1 MKKIIYSLVIMIA
14 ASTLFTSCLE
24 YVEPVGIQQLRTA
37 KADYLDAL
45 ATLRLADAELQR
57 ANAAYVLAQTAY
69 VDAMTAHHLITN
81 RIYEYD
87 VQIKA
92 AETELEVDRLKKEK
106 ELLQITHAAD
116 MAWAKEQL
124 AWAEEQL
131 RVALRAIAAVQ
142 HLLTDEERIVLAE
155 VTANYLDALEEYNL
169 WLYDLEEA
177 KEVLWNLEYAFNDA
191 TDWGADYQGHIDFF
205 TAEIA
210 RAQLALN
217 TVPQNLDLEDWNAEV
232 ENLKDSID
240 AYNYGRQVISKDSV
254 LYMTNVYCE
263 GSEAY
268 ERALEAWLAQF
279 KGGVQIV
286 GTTLKVDDLFE
297 APEDHAGDEMVA
309 APTKPKAADYALNS
323 KRAELSWNIVVTP
336 KEKADIAA
344 KLVYDKFV
352 DLITDYATQIAP
364 FGDST
369 NIANGA
375 YYGKVV
381 HTAGDDT
388 LKIQARADMK
398 DFILNDDTDV
408 KQTYKW
414 KKGNVQHVSEGLYG
428 LKGAYSILERHL
440 VLIEAGSNVAALQ
453 TAYNKAKKAW
463 KDDRDYLINKT
474 HLAEQAAAL
483 ANMKT
488 CELKPAVHRLP
499 KDGRAEDLMFA
510 ITQYR
515 ISRTQ
520 DGKQNSTT
528 DTTTLVA
535 AIRNFYQAKA
545 AYIGDAH
552 KDHDRIEYVDFAGN
566 KVKLWLGDL
575 TYEGLIQ
582 KRIVEDMVSPHD
594 DRRYQSLYGG
604 KVTDAEAREYKTVDN
619 ELNKAVDPGWI
630 PAGKTERDYDA
641 ILKIFHVIFPNAPDG
656 TFDSWGD
663 AMPWLVD
670 ATNNVHTENL
680 TWMIVNPANPGG
692 PAITAAKAPTLIY
705 DNTKADLNLEGAG
718 SKKFVQVYNRFW
730 NPAVPLTVA
739 TIDQAWDAGC
749 YSDTTFNVPYR
760 LVRFTGGTINDHL
773 DLRVVLSLIDP
784 LRGVVGT
791 NTHDWVGKVDDQS
804 AIFGEPGR
812 RTEFYEMLKAE
823 EDLILEKAKT
833 TYRATMD
840 RIKAEI
846 DKIEADFDARIAK
859 LAADYA
865 AAQANYNADKA
876 AWDAYT
882 AAIDA
887 KKKELLK
894 ELTGSE
900 KGKVVKEIAKPD
912 ANTHNVP
919 TSMKKYFDHEGL
931 PVWNG
936 EYALGGKQLEWAN
949 EFLKDYPAKL
959 KEWMIATRTANHVIM
974 HLNAIMDILDPAY
987 RAATKIY
994 TYDWQKYV
1002 LNVDPITHAYN
1013 VDVAAIKR
1021 DYDAGAAATLLDYFA
1036 NYNEHQKEYREAWTK
1051 YLNDCTV
1058 QLGYWKQVLAAYE
1071 AGYDPLEM
1079 AIKEQRGIVEVIEG
1093 WVAVYKKYLEEAE
1106 AEYKATIAKLLK

>member
-1 MKKIIYSLVIMIA
+1 MIIYSLVIMIA

-24 YVEPVGIQQLRTA
+24 YVEPQGIQQLRVA

-45 ATLRLADAELQR
+45 AQLRLADAELQR
-57 ANAAYVLAQTAY
+57 ANAAYVLAEAAF
-69 VDAMTAHHLITN
+69 VDALTEAQLIEN
-81 RIYEYD
+81 RIREYD

-92 AETELEVDRLKKEK
+92 AETEYEVDSLQKEK
-106 ELLQITHAAD
+106 ELLQVEHD
-116 MAWAKEQL
+116 ERMAEARENL
-124 AWAEEQL
+124 AWAQEAL
-131 RVALRAIAAVQ
+131 RVTLRDIAAWQ
-142 HLLTDEERIVLAE
+142 HVLSPGERILLNL
-155 VTANYLDALEEYNL
+155 TANAYLEALEEYNEKL
-169 WLYDLEEA
+169 WEVEQA
-177 KEVLWNLEYAFNDA
+177 KEQLWRLEYALEQDR
-191 TDWGADYQGHIDFF
+191 DWGADYQAEIDFF

-210 RAQLALN
+210 RAQAALAAI
-217 TVPQNLDLEDWNAEV
+217 PERLDLEAWHAEL
-232 ENLKDSID
+232 ENMRDSMA
-240 AYNYGRQVISKDSV
+240 AYSYSRQAITKDSV
-254 LYMTNVYCE
+254 VYMTNVYCE

-268 ERALEAWLAQF
+268 ERALETWLEE
-279 KGGVQIV
+279 KEV
-286 GTTLKVDDLFE
+286 TLKQVGGKWVFKELNDVT
-297 APEDHAGDEMVA
+297 PG
-309 APTKPKAADYALNS
+309 KPVPPNAADYATNS
-323 KRAELSWNIVVTP
+323 KKAELKWDIEVTAE
-336 KEKADIAA
+336 EKADVAA
-344 KLVYDKFV
+344 KLIYDKYV
-352 DLITDYATQIAP
+352 DLITDYAAEIAP

-369 NIANGA
+369 TIAGGA

-381 HTAGDDT
+381 TTAGPDT
-388 LKIQARADMK
+388 LKIQARVDMK
-398 DFILNDDTDV
+398 DFILNDTTDV
-408 KQTYKW
+408 KKEYRW
-414 KKGNVQHVSEGLYG
+414 KKGNVETVNEGLYG

-453 TAYNKAKKAW
+453 TAYNKAEKAW

-582 KRIVEDMVSPHD
+582 KRIVEDVAFPHD
-594 DRRYQSLYGG
+594 GRRYQSLYGG

-619 ELNKAVDPGWI
+619 ELNKAVDPDWI

-641 ILKIFHVIFPNAPDG
+641 ILKIFHVIFPNAPDS
-656 TFDSWGD
+656 TFNSWGN
-663 AMPWLVD
+663 AMPWLAD
-670 ATNNVHTENL
+670 ATNNVHTKNL
-680 TWMIVNPANPGG
+680 TWMIVDPANPGG
-692 PAITAAKAPTLIY
+692 PAITAAKAPSLIY

-812 RTEFYEMLKAE
+812 RTEFYKMLKAE
-823 EDLILEKAKT
+823 EDLILELAKT
-833 TYRATMD
+833 TYRATLD
-840 RIKAEI
+840 KIKAKI
-846 DKIEADFDARIAK
+846 DQIEADFDAKAQWLVDEYASK
-859 LAADYA
+859 LADY
-865 AAQANYNADKA
+865 NTKKA
-876 AWDAYT
+876 AWDTKEAERK
-882 AAIDA
+882 A
-887 KKKELLK
+887 KIKALLL
-894 ELTGSE
+894 ELTGAE
-900 KGKVVKEIAKPD
+900 DGLIVPEIEEPV
-912 ANTHNVP
+912 NYMVP
-919 TSMKKYFDHEGL
+919 SCMKKYLDHEGND
-931 PVWNG
+931 VFNG
-936 EYALGGKQLEWAN
+936 EYDLGGKQLEWAN
-949 EFLKDYPAKL
+949 EFLKDYPANL
-959 KEWMIATRTANHVIM
+959 KEWMIRDRTIKHVNM
-974 HLNAIMDILDPAY
+974 HLTNMITILDPAY
-987 RAATKIY
+987 QAATGIY
-994 TYDWQKYV
+994 TYDWEKYV
-1002 LNVDPITHAYN
+1002 IAVDPNTHVYEI
-1013 VDVAAIKR
+1013 DIETMQQ
-1021 DYDAGAAATLLDYFA
+1021 DLGEGAATLAEYFA
-1036 NYNEHQKEYREAWTK
+1036 NYNKYQKNYTEAWQE
-1051 YLNDCTV
+1051 YLEKCDTE
-1058 QLGYWKQVLAAYE
+1058 LHYWKEVLAAFE

-1079 AIKEQRGIVEVIEG
+1079 AVKAQRYTLATLEGELAVLKKRLEQ
-1093 WVAVYKKYLEEAE
+1093 AE
-1106 AEYKATIAKLLK
+1106 AEYNETIAIILN